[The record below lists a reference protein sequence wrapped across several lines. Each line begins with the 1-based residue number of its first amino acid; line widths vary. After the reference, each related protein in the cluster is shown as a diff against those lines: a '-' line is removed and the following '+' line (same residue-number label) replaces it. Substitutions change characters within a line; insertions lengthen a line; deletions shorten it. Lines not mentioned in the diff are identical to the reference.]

1 MRFLIPNLN
10 RAFLLAVPLGLLLC
24 LPVKAQSHY
33 SKAVLDA
40 LRKTFQDN
48 GFEAIPK
55 DRTKWKKWTNPEK
68 KPTHEARVELGRQ
81 LFHDP
86 RLSKSRMVSCAKCHV
101 PGLAGTDGL
110 KVSHGLHGKPNP
122 HKLNTPTV
130 FNSVFN
136 SSHFWDGRSPNLENQ
151 ADISLGGLHEMAF
164 DLPAAVDFFRKVP
177 GYQESLKTLYNAS
190 FPRDLS
196 SHSNLQKGRKAYN
209 GVLDSIARFQRELLT
224 PAPFDEFVLGNDDAI
239 SALAIEGALLF
250 VQKNCIECHDGPA
263 LGGQQMADFPRFGEY
278 PWLDKK
284 SLYLKGDKAELKVP
298 LLRNVGRTA
307 PYFHDGNVRSLKGA
321 IDWMGKLQL
330 DIELSDAEISALE
343 EFLIS
348 LNGDLSGNK
357 WPVLPVESSLHPE
370 EMMELSEKA
379 SNYKVP
385 TVERMPNDDSRRPQV
400 FMRSLTIPLKFKK
413 GRQGQ

>member
-1 MRFLIPNLN
+1 MSFLIPMLN
-10 RAFLLAVPLGLLLC
+10 RAFLLAVPLGLLLF
-24 LPVKAQSHY
+24 LPLNAQSHY
-33 SKAVLDA
+33 SRAVLDA

-48 GFEAIPK
+48 GFEAFPK
-55 DRTKWKKWTNPEK
+55 DRSKWKKWTNPENEK
-68 KPTHEARVELGRQ
+68 THEARVELGRQ

-110 KVSHGLHGKPNP
+110 KVSHGLHGKLNP

-136 SSHFWDGRSPNLENQ
+136 TSHFWDGRSANLENQ

-164 DLPAAVDFFRKVP
+164 DLPAAVEFFRKVP
-177 GYQESLKTLYNAS
+177 GYQESLKTLYSVS
-190 FPRDLS
+190 FPKDLN
-196 SHSNLQKGRKAYN
+196 SHLKLEQGRKAYN

-224 PAPFDEFVLGNDDAI
+224 PAPFDEFVLGKDDAI
-239 SALAIEGALLF
+239 SPLAIEGALLF

-263 LGGQQMADFPRFGEY
+263 LGGQQMVAFPRYGEY

-284 SLYLKGDKAELKVP
+284 SLYLKGDQAELKVP

-307 PYFHDGNVRSLKGA
+307 PYFHDGNVETLKAA

-330 DIELSDAEISALE
+330 KIELSDAEVTALE

-348 LNGDLSGNK
+348 LNGDISGNK
-357 WPVLPVESSLHPE
+357 WPVLPVESSLPPE
-370 EMMELSEKA
+370 EMVDMSEQA
-379 SNYKVP
+379 DNYKVP
-385 TVERMPNDDSRRPQV
+385 TVERKPEDDSRRPQV
-400 FMRSLTIPLKFKK
+400 FMRSLTIPLNFKK